1 MAQRKFGVTFL
12 LAALAGLW
20 LSAPASAQRGQ
31 AQKAD
36 NIVDVQLVLAV
47 DISYSM
53 DPDEQAL
60 QRDGYASAL
69 VSDEFLNALKLGPRG
84 RIALAYVEWAG
95 ENEQRL
101 VLDWKIIDGPAS
113 ARAFSDAIRSTPM
126 RRAYRTSISGA
137 LQFSAKLFQT
147 SGYRG
152 LRNVIDVS
160 GDGVNNQGPPVT
172 RVRDD
177 VVSRGVTINGLPLLL
192 KQSNNAAMDVPELDL
207 YYEDCVIGG
216 AGAFVIPVRSTA
228 EFARAIKTKL
238 VLEVAGVKPAPTT
251 LRVIP
256 VVEPARVSCL
266 IGERMWQEH
275 WNN

>member
-1 MAQRKFGVTFL
+1 MAQRKFSVASVF
-12 LAALAGLW
+12 AVLAGL
-20 LSAPASAQRGQ
+20 LCAAPAA
-31 AQKAD
+31 AQKVD
-36 NIVDVQLVLAV
+36 NYVDVQLVLAV

-53 DPDEQAL
+53 DPEEQAL
-60 QRDGYASAL
+60 QRDGYADAL
-69 VSDEFLNALKLGPRG
+69 VSREFLDALRLGPRG
-84 RIALAYVEWAG
+84 RIALSYVEWAG
-95 ENEQRL
+95 EQEQRL
-101 VLDWKIIDGPAS
+101 VIGWQIVDGPDS
-113 ARAFSDAIRSTPM
+113 AKAFSDAVRATPL

-137 LQFSAKLFQT
+137 LKFSADLFKT

-177 VVSRGVTINGLPLLL
+177 LVTRGITINGLPLLL
-192 KQSNNAAMDVPELDL
+192 KRSTNAAMDVPELDL

-216 AGAFVIPVRSTA
+216 PGAFVIPVRAPS

-238 VLEVAGVKPAPTT
+238 VLEVAGVRPQPAPS
-251 LRVIP
+251 RIIP
-256 VVEPARVSCL
+256 AAEPPRVSCL

>member
-1 MAQRKFGVTFL
+1 MAQRKLGVALF
-12 LAALAGLW
+12 LAALAWAL
-20 LSAPASAQRGQ
+20 APEAASAAP

-36 NIVDVQLVLAV
+36 NVVDVQLVLAV

-60 QRDGYASAL
+60 QRDGYAAAL
-69 VSDEFLNALKLGPRG
+69 ISNEFLDALKLGPNG
-84 RIALAYVEWAG
+84 RILVTYVEWAG
-95 ENEQRL
+95 ESEQRVIL
-101 VLDWKIIDGPAS
+101 PWQIVDGPAS
-113 ARAFSDAIRSTPM
+113 AKTLSDAILATPL

-137 LQFSAKLFQT
+137 LLFTAKLFKD

-172 RVRDD
+172 RVRDE

-192 KQSNNAAMDVPELDL
+192 KRGTNSAMDVPELDL

-216 AGAFVIPVRSTA
+216 AGAFVIPVRSRE

-238 VLEVAGVKPAPTT
+238 VLEVAGVKPPPAPS
-251 LRVIP
+251 RIVP
-256 VVEPARVSCL
+256 AVDPARISCL
-266 IGERMWQEH
+266 VGERMWQEH

>member
-1 MAQRKFGVTFL
+1 MAQRKLGVAVF
-12 LAALAGLW
+12 LAALAWAL
-20 LSAPASAQRGQ
+20 APATASAAP

-36 NIVDVQLVLAV
+36 NVVDVQLVLAV

-60 QRDGYASAL
+60 QREGYAAAL
-69 VSDEFLNALKLGPRG
+69 ISSEFLDALKLGPNG
-84 RIALAYVEWAG
+84 RIAVTYVEWAG
-95 ENEQRL
+95 ESEQRVIL
-101 VLDWKIIDGPAS
+101 PWQIVDGPAS
-113 ARAFSDAIRSTPM
+113 AKALSDAILATPL

-137 LQFSAKLFQT
+137 LLFSSKLFQS

-172 RVRDD
+172 RVRDE

-192 KQSNNAAMDVPELDL
+192 KRGTNSAMDVPELDL

-238 VLEVAGVKPAPTT
+238 VLEVAGVKPPSASS
-251 LRVIP
+251 RVVP
-256 VVEPARVSCL
+256 VVDPARVSCL
-266 IGERMWQEH
+266 VGERMWQEH